1 MIRGSDLYN
10 DIYHDQVGKLIL
22 HFNQLERW
30 TKAKHEMSTQL
41 RHLLSNSGYQLAT
54 GKRNEYRLHGGTGK
68 SYIYKVPMNK
78 RGVLSQHRGEFIRVV
93 CVATNRY
100 VSLFMFKPI
109 KKSVIDQYLLTHK
122 IAIVATREG
131 SGMTSAWQEYLCV
144 TYGEN
149 LNYKVFE
156 GRYSGLAEAQDYY
169 DEELEE
175 YVLPEFIE
183 GMLVTGIE
191 DDYVVGGELSHSDDQ
206 EAVEFQRLGS
216 PNLQQWLKEMGWEGY
231 SQELRERVLNFQ

>member
-22 HFNQLERW
+22 RFNQLERW

-93 CVATNRY
+93 CVATDRY

-109 KKSVIDQYLLTHK
+109 KKNLL
-122 IAIVATREG
+122 
-131 SGMTSAWQEYLCV
+131 
-144 TYGEN
+144 
-149 LNYKVFE
+149 
-156 GRYSGLAEAQDYY
+156 
-169 DEELEE
+169 
-175 YVLPEFIE
+175 
-183 GMLVTGIE
+183 
-191 DDYVVGGELSHSDDQ
+191 
-206 EAVEFQRLGS
+206 
-216 PNLQQWLKEMGWEGY
+216 
-231 SQELRERVLNFQ
+231 

>member
-22 HFNQLERW
+22 RFNQLERW
-30 TKAKHEMSTQL
+30 TKAKHEMSAQL
-41 RHLLSNSGYQLAT
+41 RHLLSKSGYQLAA

-93 CVATNRY
+93 CVATDRY

-122 IAIVATREG
+122 ISIVATREG

-231 SQELRERVLNFQ
+231 SQELRKTVLNFQ

>member
-22 HFNQLERW
+22 RFNQLERW
-30 TKAKHEMSTQL
+30 TKAKHEMSGQL
-41 RHLLSNSGYQLAT
+41 SHLLSKNGYQLAA

-68 SYIYKVPMNK
+68 SYIYKVPLNK

-122 IAIVATREG
+122 ISIVATREG

-156 GRYSGLAEAQDYY
+156 GRYSGLAEAQNYY

-191 DDYVVGGELSHSDDQ
+191 DDYVVGGELSYSDDQ
-206 EAVEFQRLGS
+206 EAVEFQSLGS
-216 PNLQQWLKEMGWEGY
+216 PNLQQWLKEMRWEGY
-231 SQELRERVLNFQ
+231 AKELRETVLNFQ